1 MTRSRIEYRVIHDL
15 GRQYAAPM
23 TFQDKDD
30 ALNVIEGQRRLA
42 KSIGQ
47 EHLAD
52 GWHLEKRTITEWQ
65 KDTDWLRTALG
76 DTDD

>member
-23 TFQDKDD
+23 VFQDKDD
-30 ALNVIEGQRRLA
+30 ALNVIEGQRRMA
-42 KSIGQ
+42 RAFGQ
-47 EHLAD
+47 AHLAD

-65 KDTDWLRTALG
+65 KDTDWKRDKADG
-76 DTDD
+76 